1 MNKNI
6 DQLAMLLSTDWFLN
20 FWPSLG
26 LQSPLASRLK
36 MKDRCRDIVVDFFA
50 GESDYWLV
58 SFDDSRIRSTYDSFF
73 AAAAAVKLIGR
84 DVEFLRRIA
93 NQTATD
99 LADAEQN
106 ELLESLT
113 QLLVSDRDPD
123 VIKHLPLHLIET
135 VSLIYLDIK
144 NANVDFVSF
153 SMRSGTKWDQ
163 QIRNMTSGLPEYLA
177 DFASSLTS
185 QTMSFP
191 KFWGALTNNIASQS
205 ELQLLIRWYE
215 ETAMELVNRQLE
227 LTHLVP

>member
-1 MNKNI
+1 
-6 DQLAMLLSTDWFLN
+6 
-20 FWPSLG
+20 
-26 LQSPLASRLK
+26 
-36 MKDRCRDIVVDFFA
+36 
-50 GESDYWLV
+50 
-58 SFDDSRIRSTYDSFF
+58 
-73 AAAAAVKLIGR
+73 
-84 DVEFLRRIA
+84 
-93 NQTATD
+93 
-99 LADAEQN
+99 
-106 ELLESLT
+106 LESLT